1 MHECCGSINKTLW
14 QVSSSK
20 AVSSSQRK
28 SQMAAFQS
36 STLEDP
42 DNKVRRPENPRRKVS
57 RARRKK
63 ATTPESDAEKN
74 VESVDVRDKN
84 GASVHGECQHQGA
97 DSGNSETPIPESDQT
112 RDKNADPAELSIP
125 LTNAGAATLS
135 RALATELSGDL
146 EASQSPTS
154 DPQIESASP
163 NAGSAIDGNVSN
175 RGMTL
180 VDDTIRTDEAE
191 PNESDEPESTE
202 PRGDDQPRVILTP
215 EFIADFARANGV
227 RCFRDQQGAFFVWV
241 PVATKDGTHFE
252 CHPSRSKSFLAL
264 LLELIR
270 VRSNSSLKFSRV
282 KQAIEILEL
291 DAYRSPMVNLENR
304 RAFKKGV
311 SFIDLGDPRR
321 NLIKVGPDGWDVTLQ
336 ETPMFYRPQ
345 HLRALPHPERGGDMD
360 ELFRFVPAEN
370 PPALSDNSL
379 VQLTSLASA

>member
-1 MHECCGSINKTLW
+1 
-14 QVSSSK
+14 
-20 AVSSSQRK
+20 
-28 SQMAAFQS
+28 MAAFQS

-84 GASVHGECQHQGA
+84 GASVHGECQHQGS

-112 RDKNADPAELSIP
+112 KDKNADPAELSIP

-163 NAGSAIDGNVSN
+163 NAGSAIDGNVPN

-311 SFIDLGDPRR
+311 SLIDLGDPRR

-345 HLRALPHPERGGDMD
+345 HLRALPHPERG
-360 ELFRFVPAEN
+360 ETWT
-370 PPALSDNSL
+370 NSL
-379 VQLTSLASA
+379 DLSRLRIHLHFLTIP